1 MKTKQFH
8 RLWYTEHFCLAET
21 KSFDLPV
28 IVTTDFEPK
37 KQEKSDK
44 KSEKQEPENYLD
56 YVQQRTEQEELE
68 PAKNLIYKLGMLN
81 VDQKIIEAA
90 ILDQYK
96 VAVKKKVGKFT
107 IARSV

>member
-1 MKTKQFH
+1 M
-8 RLWYTEHFCLAET
+8 
-21 KSFDLPV
+21 V
-28 IVTTDFEPK
+28 VTTDFEPK

-107 IARSV
+107 TYLLTLTTCAGGSRYFGLSPA